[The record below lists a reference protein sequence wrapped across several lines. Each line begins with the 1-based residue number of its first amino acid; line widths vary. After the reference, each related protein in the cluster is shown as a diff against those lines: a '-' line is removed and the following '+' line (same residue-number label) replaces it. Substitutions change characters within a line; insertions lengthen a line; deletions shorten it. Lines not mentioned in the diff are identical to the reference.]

1 MVLGRRGLTRDI
13 VRYALDV
20 AGVATVDLVALS
32 EDADA
37 SVVAVLVNPDQEDW
51 DQAVRLQARLVVV
64 NDGFVDAAASVDTL
78 VRGADAVVESDLELD
93 QLIEVI
99 NAVSNGDAYFTPRQA
114 AEALERLR
122 RTPLAPAG
130 QPSLTPRE
138 IDILASIDRGE
149 VVKQTARQLG
159 ISEKTV
165 QNIQSRLFRKLGAR
179 NRAQAVA
186 RAHEL
191 GLLPGSRATLGE

>member
-1 MVLGRRGLTRDI
+1 M
-13 VRYALDV
+13 
-20 AGVATVDLVALS
+20 
-32 EDADA
+32 
-37 SVVAVLVNPDQEDW
+37 
-51 DQAVRLQARLVVV
+51 
-64 NDGFVDAAASVDTL
+64 
-78 VRGADAVVESDLELD
+78 
-93 QLIEVI
+93 
-99 NAVSNGDAYFTPRQA
+99 
-114 AEALERLR
+114 
-122 RTPLAPAG
+122 APAG

-191 GLLPGSRATLGE
+191 GLLTAVRLPVGQ